1 MGRTLTLILLL
12 STVYPLQ
19 GGRTLRIGGRDYSF
33 SITEPEGWNVDFT
46 SAQQIANFVMHPRN
60 TTWRESDVVAFG
72 RFVPKAPGATLRTFL
87 DDDMKEFQLR
97 CPFYEAGDVKLE
109 LIGVQAFLT
118 KALHCPTM
126 RHEIISVTEVP
137 GYFITFVLS
146 SNREDQLQSA
156 LLPFQDLLS
165 SFRWVSRESVAEEPD
180 ARPH

>member
-1 MGRTLTLILLL
+1 MGRILALILLL

-33 SITEPEGWNVDFT
+33 SITEPEGWNIDFT

-72 RFVPKAPGATLRTFL
+72 RFVPKAAAETLRTFL
-87 DDDMKEFQLR
+87 DDDLKEFQLR

-109 LIGVQAFLT
+109 VIGTRAFMT

-126 RHEIISVTEVP
+126 RHEIIAVTEVP
-137 GYFITFVLS
+137 GYFVTFVLS
-146 SNREDQLQSA
+146 SNQGNQLQSA
-156 LLPFQDLLS
+156 LPPFQELLS
-165 SFRWVSRESVAEEPD
+165 SFRWFSRDSVAEEPD
-180 ARPH
+180 ARQH